1 MHLDPDLRHL
11 RHPGSISISNNTTPT
26 PSPTPTASTRTKVLH
41 PPLPTT
47 LDIEPRQMCP
57 DDTGI
62 FSEYKIES
70 QQEDRIGFEV
80 EASLLTLALKSSD
93 TGEQTVIKLRK
104 KDGQAVL
111 SFEIITQVC
120 IPSLR
125 LTAPFSIPFFIHA
138 QP

>member
-1 MHLDPDLRHL
+1 
-11 RHPGSISISNNTTPT
+11 
-26 PSPTPTASTRTKVLH
+26 
-41 PPLPTT
+41 
-47 LDIEPRQMCP
+47 MCP